1 MQNNRQLYKNMVI
14 NQRKVIK
21 TSKNLFNSMVEGT
34 DDKQRVS
41 LCDQ

>member
-21 TSKNLFNSMVEGT
+21 TSKNLFNSMVDGT
-34 DDKQRVS
+34 EDNK
-41 LCDQ
+41 